1 MPDIRDEATQD
12 AIAQEITS
20 NGRKKGKA
28 MRDVGYTDSTSKNGT
43 AIKEVCGNLRVKAKI
58 QAIDAETADKY
69 ELSRK
74 KQNERLLDLVADK
87 LTPASVKVSALRELN
102 DCMGYHREKAPNEEA
117 ESQRRARI
125 TSEEKELAEY
135 AANQRVI
142 KLSGGLESTGPDVAK
157 TG

>member
-1 MPDIRDEATQD
+1 
-12 AIAQEITS
+12 
-20 NGRKKGKA
+20 
-28 MRDVGYTDSTSKNGT
+28 
-43 AIKEVCGNLRVKAKI
+43 
-58 QAIDAETADKY
+58 
-69 ELSRK
+69 
-74 KQNERLLDLVADK
+74 
-87 LTPASVKVSALRELN
+87 PASVKVSALRELN